1 MYLGVFFII
10 LERCL
15 IIKTSRQSNP
25 THYSIPTLLNVSSDD
40 DDDDDD
46 ESKYLYSNVIFLKT
60 LFFLKLTLQLY
71 APFLTKGPI
80 HMVTIYKCS
89 CSVVSVK
96 KKRASKVS
104 WNVVL
109 YCIPCYIADK
119 EDRISLWKPNFL
131 SFWYC
136 H

>member
-89 CSVVSVK
+89 CSVISVK
-96 KKRASKVS
+96 KKK
-104 WNVVL
+104 NVHLKCHGML
-109 YCIPCYIADK
+109 YCIVFHVI
-119 EDRISLWKPNFL
+119 
-131 SFWYC
+131 
-136 H
+136 